1 MSLLKEKLLA
11 KSKRKYGKVVDSD
24 GDEWTIRSLSEKEK
38 SEQDLL
44 TINRKNGKIAWEKTA
59 EAKLRFIAKCL
70 IDPETNEPIIPES
83 EWQSL
88 EGIRSEITSEIY
100 SKALK
105 MNGYEDDEV
114 AERLGESS

>member
-1 MSLLKEKLLA
+1 MSSLKEKLLA
-11 KSKRKYGKVVDSD
+11 KNNRKYGTVTDSD
-24 GDEWTIRSLSEKEK
+24 GDEWTIRSLTEKEK
-38 SEQDLL
+38 SDQDLL
-44 TINRKNGKIAWEKTA
+44 TINRKNGKIAWDKTA

-70 IDPETNEPIIPES
+70 VDPETSEPIIPEA

-105 MNGYEDDEV
+105 MNGYEDDEIE
-114 AERLGESS
+114 ERLGESS